1 MPTQVT
7 LALPQGKEV
16 QVQVPA
22 HCHIHFL
29 FAMEEVMFER
39 SGKNLVLTAEDGGHI
54 ILEGFFGFAHEDEM
68 PVFVLPGDIFV
79 QAKDLMPLID
89 NTFESFRPNGAPC
102 LLGQTSSATTHQQDT
117 QQDTLPDTQ
126 QDTTQHHGA
135 VPDYLHGIPAGISL
149 SHSLSYRQGSGAT
162 ALRFHD
168 VLEEDKLDNSLFPPN
183 NTALPPHG
191 EEYSLTPLEHPLHV
205 DAQPVADA
213 TLKEAA
219 HTAQQQHNCPV
230 PQPVDAEEEA
240 LHALL
245 QHQSIVG

>member
-1 MPTQVT
+1 MATQVT

-54 ILEGFFGFAHEDEM
+54 ILEGFFGFTQEDEM

-102 LLGQTSSATTHQQDT
+102 LLGQTPPATAHQ
-117 QQDTLPDTQ
+117 PDIL
-126 QDTTQHHGA
+126 QDTTQHHET
-135 VPDYLHGIPAGISL
+135 VPDYLLGITAGKSL
-149 SHSLSYRQGSGAT
+149 SHGLGSFQGSQPG

-168 VLEEDKLDNSLFPPN
+168 VLEDDKPDNSLFPSN
-183 NTALPPHG
+183 SVALPPHG
-191 EEYSLTPLEHPLHV
+191 EEYSLTPPERPLHSH
-205 DAQPVADA
+205 AQPVANA
-213 TLKEAA
+213 PREEAA
-219 HTAQQQHNCPV
+219 HAAQPPQNSPV
-230 PQPVDAEEEA
+230 HQPVGTEEEA

-245 QHQSIVG
+245 QHQSLVG